1 MLYELVYL
9 LTMLRGNADDSTA
22 LTKACSVSV
31 RWQVGRTVIVNE
43 RGKKRNILF
52 LSYNTSK
59 RDEINNKIE
68 GCNSFI

>member
-1 MLYELVYL
+1 
-9 LTMLRGNADDSTA
+9 MLRGNADDSTA

-68 GCNSFI
+68 GCNDFI